1 MASPIREKV
10 YRFALYGRG
19 NAGKTCILAAL
30 AMPRLASPG
39 RFSCSWVERP
49 GPGDLASLGVRN
61 PAAMEGFE
69 RGRAW
74 LERAIWHLEHH
85 GEIAPSGGGDSDRS
99 RGVPPPNP
107 NEGDAFRLLY
117 RFTAPERGSFL
128 VELIDYS
135 GELID
140 PDVSETEL
148 AKRLRHHLADTDA
161 LVVLASA
168 PRLGDEGGDL
178 VRELERL
185 KRAFAALRG
194 ERRRGPAIAAP
205 VVLALNKWDRRQS
218 RDAFL
223 AEPELDGDEAHFSKP
238 AVREF
243 ISGTPEP
250 PHLGLVNELKNAVG
264 PGNFKAFPL
273 SALGEPE
280 AGGDASHP
288 DRPARLNPLHAFG
301 VEDPFVWACR
311 RRDEIDLAEYER
323 EAASKTLWKVWQPFS
338 PRSWWSRRTFV
349 ARFPEGTPGRRRVEV
364 ARSRIRRS
372 TAAQIVLSMSLA
384 VAAFLGVTLVADW
397 VGSGR
402 HRPAFDNPTQ
412 ANADEL
418 LRAETWLVGYIHS
431 PNFRHASFRP
441 FFGGGEASAKLNI
454 VRQERAR
461 RECCDVEVMLQKI
474 VAEFDKLVSANSE
487 DIPAYTLLRADVDR
501 LEAYRDSETPDLT
514 RRRLNFGK
522 TIDDRIATIRDVVAK
537 RTVKDATDVFISLK
551 TRADNA
557 MTLDEIQ
564 ASLTALREKEKLVVG
579 DVLADVRRQYAK
591 SIDETKVRYD
601 DLIKIT
607 GIGIILKNI
616 RLKLDRGDIA
626 EAAEDLV
633 ALPREA
639 KEIDGLRQE
648 FPDLAAKK
656 ITERTEVWLREG
668 NWAAA
673 RRKLAEWSNDRSVKS
688 LLTED
693 QVRAVAN
700 RLPAVNEA
708 EDRYLYDKVF
718 DPKTRSADAINR
730 YLAQEPAGAM
740 KKQVEAHRKY
750 VAEMA
755 GPLKF
760 KFTATILWG
769 PKCWEE
775 ENSVNIKFLGHDVVD
790 AAKIK
795 SQRTGTTDLTS
806 KWTANL
812 NDDIIFGADIR
823 ATSGN
828 FVFSKSSQGSSRDE
842 VFPVHAMRGQG
853 KIITLDKFD
862 NRIMLLI
869 DETSL
874 PQDPGLPAWSKP

>member
-1 MASPIREKV
+1 
-10 YRFALYGRG
+10 
-19 NAGKTCILAAL
+19 
-30 AMPRLASPG
+30 
-39 RFSCSWVERP
+39 
-49 GPGDLASLGVRN
+49 
-61 PAAMEGFE
+61 
-69 RGRAW
+69 
-74 LERAIWHLEHH
+74 
-85 GEIAPSGGGDSDRS
+85 
-99 RGVPPPNP
+99 
-107 NEGDAFRLLY
+107 
-117 RFTAPERGSFL
+117 
-128 VELIDYS
+128 
-135 GELID
+135 
-140 PDVSETEL
+140 
-148 AKRLRHHLADTDA
+148 
-161 LVVLASA
+161 
-168 PRLGDEGGDL
+168 
-178 VRELERL
+178 
-185 KRAFAALRG
+185 
-194 ERRRGPAIAAP
+194 
-205 VVLALNKWDRRQS
+205 
-218 RDAFL
+218 
-223 AEPELDGDEAHFSKP
+223 
-238 AVREF
+238 
-243 ISGTPEP
+243 
-250 PHLGLVNELKNAVG
+250 
-264 PGNFKAFPL
+264 
-273 SALGEPE
+273 
-280 AGGDASHP
+280 
-288 DRPARLNPLHAFG
+288 
-301 VEDPFVWACR
+301 
-311 RRDEIDLAEYER
+311 
-323 EAASKTLWKVWQPFS
+323 
-338 PRSWWSRRTFV
+338 
-349 ARFPEGTPGRRRVEV
+349 
-364 ARSRIRRS
+364 
-372 TAAQIVLSMSLA
+372 
-384 VAAFLGVTLVADW
+384 
-397 VGSGR
+397 
-402 HRPAFDNPTQ
+402 
-412 ANADEL
+412 
-418 LRAETWLVGYIHS
+418 
-431 PNFRHASFRP
+431 
-441 FFGGGEASAKLNI
+441 
-454 VRQERAR
+454 
-461 RECCDVEVMLQKI
+461 MLQKI

-795 SQRTGTTDLTS
+795 SQRTGTTDLTGE
-806 KWTANL
+806 WTANL

-874 PQDPGLPAWSKP
+874 PQNPGLPAWSKP